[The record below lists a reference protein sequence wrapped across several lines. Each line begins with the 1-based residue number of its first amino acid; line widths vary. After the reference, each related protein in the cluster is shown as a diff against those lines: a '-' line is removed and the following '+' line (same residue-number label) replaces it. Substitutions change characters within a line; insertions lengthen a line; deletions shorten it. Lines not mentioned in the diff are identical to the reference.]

1 MKSAN
6 KFPRWQALLLLSICL
21 VAALAP
27 LLPLADYSS
36 MQVSQRLVPPQF
48 TSSPFLGTDAQ
59 GRDMLSRL
67 IYGARISLSVGIF
80 GTLVALLIGVPFGAV
95 AGLGS
100 PRRDGLMMRL
110 ADALE
115 SIPMVVF
122 ILFMLSVLQEYR
134 LELATIGFGRLQLF
148 FVAIG
153 VLFWLPTARVV
164 RAECL
169 SIKKKAFV
177 DAAHSQGMSSLRI
190 FRHHILPQLWPA
202 IGSMLI
208 ITLPRVILMEAFL
221 SFLGLGVEA
230 PAVSWGRL
238 ASDGMAT
245 LNPLVDAGWLL
256 YLPSIAL
263 VGCLLLFQ
271 RLASWARDYVNFN
284 T

>member
-1 MKSAN
+1 MHSN
-6 KFPRWQALLLLSICL
+6 PFPRWQAAVLLLICII
-21 VAALAP
+21 AILAP
-27 LLPLADYSS
+27 QLPLADYSA
-36 MQVSQRLVPPQF
+36 MDTEQLLVAPQL
-48 TSSPFLGTDAQ
+48 TSAPYLGTDAQ
-59 GRDMLSRL
+59 GRDMLARL
-67 IYGARISLSVGIF
+67 VSGSRISLSVGLF
-80 GTLVALLIGVPFGAV
+80 GTIVALLIGVPFGAF

-100 PRRDGLMMRL
+100 RRRDSLLMRF

-122 ILFMLSVLQEYR
+122 ILFMLSILQEYR
-134 LELATIGFGRLQLF
+134 IELAGIGFGRLQLF

-164 RAECL
+164 RAECRRINSL
-169 SIKKKAFV
+169 PFV
-177 DAAHSQGMSSLRI
+177 DAARSQGMRQSRI
-190 FRHHILPQLWPA
+190 FKNHILPQLWPA

-221 SFLGLGVEA
+221 SFLGLGVES
-230 PAVSWGRL
+230 PTVSWGRL

-245 LNPLVDAGWLL
+245 LNPLVDAGWLI

-271 RLASWARDYVNFN
+271 RLARWARDYVNLDS
-284 T
+284 

>member
-1 MKSAN
+1 MSSN
-6 KFPRWQALLLLSICL
+6 NSFPRWQASLLVIICL
-21 VAALAP
+21 IAIFAP
-27 LLPLADYSS
+27 LLPLADYNHMDAQHS
-36 MQVSQRLVPPQF
+36 LVPPAL
-48 TSSPFLGTDAQ
+48 TSSPYLGTDAH
-59 GRDMLSRL
+59 GRDMLARI

-80 GTLVALLIGVPFGAV
+80 GTLVALLIGIPFGAA

-100 PRRDGLMMRL
+100 PRRDNILMRL

-122 ILFMLSVLQEYR
+122 ILFMLSILQEYR

-153 VLFWLPTARVV
+153 LLFWLPTARVV

-169 SIKKKAFV
+169 RIKKLPFI
-177 DAAHSQGMSSLRI
+177 DAARSQGMSELNI
-190 FRHHILPQLWPA
+190 FKKHLLAQLWPA

-263 VGCLLLFQ
+263 VGSLLLFA
-271 RLASWARDYVNFN
+271 RLARWARDYVDLD

>member
-1 MKSAN
+1 MSRAN
-6 KFPRWQALLLLSICL
+6 KFPRWQSLLLLGICL
-21 VAALAP
+21 VAAFAP
-27 LLPLADYSS
+27 LLPLANYST
-36 MQVSQRLVPPQF
+36 MDVSQQLHPPQLI
-48 TSSPFLGTDAQ
+48 SAPFLGTDAQ
-59 GRDMLSRL
+59 GRDMLSRI

-80 GTLVALLIGVPFGAV
+80 GTLVALLIGVPFGAL

-100 PRRDGLMMRL
+100 TRRDNAMMRL

-134 LELATIGFGRLQLF
+134 LELASIGFGRLQLF

-169 SIKKKAFV
+169 RIKKMAFV
-177 DAAHSQGMSSLRI
+177 DAARSQGMSAVRI
-190 FRHHILPQLWPA
+190 FKQHILPQLWSS

-238 ASDGMAT
+238 ASDGMST

-271 RLASWARDYVNFN
+271 RLARWARDYVNLDS
-284 T
+284 